1 MLGGRGMDGAR
12 GLLGRLSDR
21 VAGAL
26 LELGGPVG
34 YGSGEVVLRE
44 GGADGHAVLVL
55 TGAVKVRA
63 SDEALL
69 AVLSAGNLV
78 GEMAALD
85 GRPRSA
91 TVVACGP
98 VTGRLIPQHQ
108 LLDFLEFHREVL
120 VELFRV
126 RADQVR
132 WANELRRAMPHHA
145 ATRIARVLGHL
156 VRNHGSRTTAGWSLD
171 LPLTNVELASIAGMK
186 SRTAEK
192 AFSRLR
198 DAGIVMT
205 STRRAVLVPDL
216 PRLDLIATGRDLP

>member
-1 MLGGRGMDGAR
+1 MDGER
-12 GLLGRLSDR
+12 GLLGRLSER

-26 LELGGPVG
+26 LELGGPVA

-44 GGADGHAVLVL
+44 GGEDGHAVLVL

-63 SDEALL
+63 SDEAGDAALL

-108 LLDFLEFHREVL
+108 LLDFLDFHREVL

-156 VRNHGSRTTAGWSLD
+156 VRQHGSRTTAGWTLD

-198 DAGIVMT
+198 DAGVVMT
-205 STRRAVLVPDL
+205 STRRAVVVPDL
-216 PRLDLIATGRDLP
+216 PRLDLIATGRSLP

>member
-1 MLGGRGMDGAR
+1 MSGVS
-12 GLLGRLSDR
+12 LLERLSDR

-34 YGSGEVVLRE
+34 YGSGEIVFSE
-44 GGADGHAVLVL
+44 GGEDGHAVLVL

-63 SDEALL
+63 TDEAGDSALL

-85 GRPRSA
+85 GQPRSA
-91 TVVACGP
+91 TVVACGA

-108 LLDFLEFHREVL
+108 LLDFVDFHREVL

-156 VRNHGSRTTAGWSLD
+156 VRHHGSRTTAGWTLD

-198 DAGIVMT
+198 DAGVVLT

-216 PRLDLIATGRDLP
+216 PRLDLIAAGHDLP

>member
-1 MLGGRGMDGAR
+1 MDGDR

-21 VAGAL
+21 VAEAL
-26 LELGGPVG
+26 LKLGGPVA
-34 YGSGEVVLRE
+34 YGSGEIVLRE
-44 GGADGHAVLVL
+44 GGEDGHAVLVL

-63 SDEALL
+63 SDEAGDAALL

-156 VRNHGSRTTAGWSLD
+156 VRHHGSRTTAGWTLD

-205 STRRAVLVPDL
+205 STRRAVVVPDL
-216 PRLDLIATGRDLP
+216 PRLDLIATGRHLP